1 VASAV
6 DAGTGEPQIVVLSDE
21 DALAHEA
28 ARWLVAGLGKAISER
43 GEAHV
48 ALTGGSSAVALYR
61 ELIRPEWR
69 TAVDWGRVHLW
80 WGDERFVPVDHPDSN
95 IGLAYNMLL
104 AIAARAGESGSG
116 AQGVDAADGDVGAL
130 PIQVENIHP
139 YEVDE
144 ALGESEPMQIVAE
157 QYTAELE
164 RNLRRRGDLPAFDVI
179 LVGVGPDG
187 HILSIFPDSKAL
199 RSRAL
204 VVTVPAPQDVE
215 PHHPRVSLHPRLLA
229 AAGSV
234 IVMSSGPGKADA
246 LAQALGDEH
255 DPARWPAQLARLPN
269 AVWLL
274 DSAAAAKLG

>member
-1 VASAV
+1 MARAV
-6 DAGTGEPQIVVLSDE
+6 EAQSGEPQIVVLSDE
-21 DALAHEA
+21 GALAREA
-28 ARWLVAGLGKAISER
+28 ARWLVAALGKAISER

-61 ELIRPEWR
+61 ELVRPEWR

-104 AIAARAGESGSG
+104 AIAARAGESGDG
-116 AQGVDAADGDVGAL
+116 APGVDAAAGAIASL
-130 PIQVENIHP
+130 PIQVENVHP
-139 YEVDE
+139 YEIDE
-144 ALGESEPMQIVAE
+144 ALGESEPMQLVAE
-157 QYTAELE
+157 QYAAELE
-164 RNLRRRGDLPAFDVI
+164 RYLPGVGDLPAFDVI

-204 VVTVPAPQDVE
+204 VVTVPAPQHIE

-234 IVMSSGPGKADA
+234 IVMASGAGKADA
-246 LAQALGDEH
+246 VAQALGEEH
-255 DPARWPAQLARLPN
+255 DPTRWPTQLARLPN
-269 AVWLL
+269 AMWLL